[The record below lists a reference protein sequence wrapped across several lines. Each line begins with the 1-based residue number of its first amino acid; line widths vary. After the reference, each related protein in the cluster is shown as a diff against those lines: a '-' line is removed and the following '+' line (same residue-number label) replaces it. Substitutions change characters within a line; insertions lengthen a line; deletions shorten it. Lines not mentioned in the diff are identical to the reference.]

1 MNKTVKTI
9 YRSLIERESRNHLLV
24 VMLSVLALLVVSG
37 CAVTPQLAVG
47 VDAIDSGRQV
57 QDVRYILKPVV
68 NGVDES
74 DLHFIEYSAHIDDAL
89 QKRGMVR
96 AETAEQANVEIAVN
110 YGYQRRQSALVSRYS
125 AFNDPFYFN
134 RRCGHRLSVH
144 CSRGFS
150 SRHYDRFDRFDRF
163 HHRHRGYVDVIE
175 SYRVF
180 VTLGARQIG
189 TAVDQSALWT
199 TRARANFAKPDLR
212 VTLPLLLVAAQE
224 YIGVDTGQERTVV
237 LSGDDLSI
245 VSSERE

>member
-1 MNKTVKTI
+1 MSRIVKAV
-9 YRSLIERESRNHLLV
+9 YCAAIERESRNHLVV
-24 VMLSVLALLVVSG
+24 VMLSVLTLLVVSG
-37 CAVTPQLAVG
+37 CAITPQLAVG

-57 QDVRYILKPVV
+57 QDVRYILKPAVD
-68 NGVDES
+68 GVDES
-74 DLHFIEYSAHIDDAL
+74 DLHFIEYSAHIDNAL

-125 AFNDPFYFN
+125 AFNDPFYYN

-150 SRHYDRFDRFDRF
+150 SRHYDRFDRF
-163 HHRHRGYVDVIE
+163 HHRHRRYVDVIE

-180 VTLGARQIG
+180 VTLEARQIG
-189 TAVDQSALWT
+189 TATDQSALWT

-212 VTLPLLLVAAQE
+212 VTLPLLLVAAQK

-245 VSSERE
+245 VSSEREE

>member
-1 MNKTVKTI
+1 MSRIVKAV
-9 YRSLIERESRNHLLV
+9 YCAPIERESRNHLV
-24 VMLSVLALLVVSG
+24 VVVLSVLTLLVVSG
-37 CAVTPQLAVG
+37 CAITPQLAVG

-57 QDVRYILKPVV
+57 QDVRYILKPAVD
-68 NGVDES
+68 GVDES
-74 DLHFIEYSAHIDDAL
+74 DLHFIEYSAHIDNAL

-125 AFNDPFYFN
+125 AFNDPFYYN

-150 SRHYDRFDRFDRF
+150 SRHYDRFDRF

-180 VTLGARQIG
+180 VTLEARQIG
-189 TAVDQSALWT
+189 TATDQSALWT

-245 VSSERE
+245 VSSEREE

>member
-1 MNKTVKTI
+1 
-9 YRSLIERESRNHLLV
+9 
-24 VMLSVLALLVVSG
+24 MLSVLALLVVSG

-180 VTLGARQIG
+180 VTLEARQIG

>member
-1 MNKTVKTI
+1 M
-9 YRSLIERESRNHLLV
+9 
-24 VMLSVLALLVVSG
+24 
-37 CAVTPQLAVG
+37 
-47 VDAIDSGRQV
+47 D
-57 QDVRYILKPVV
+57 
-68 NGVDES
+68 GVDES
-74 DLHFIEYSAHIDDAL
+74 DLHFIEYSAHIDNAL

-125 AFNDPFYFN
+125 AFNDPFYYN

-150 SRHYDRFDRFDRF
+150 SRHYDRFDRF

-180 VTLGARQIG
+180 VTLEARQIG
-189 TAVDQSALWT
+189 TVVDQSALWT

-237 LSGDDLSI
+237 LSGDDLAI
-245 VSSERE
+245 VSSEREE

>member
-68 NGVDES
+68 DGVDES
-74 DLHFIEYSAHIDDAL
+74 DLHFIEYSAHIDNAL

-134 RRCGHRLSVH
+134 RRCGHRLGVH

-180 VTLGARQIG
+180 VTLEARQIG

>member
-9 YRSLIERESRNHLLV
+9 YRSLIERESRNHLVV

-68 NGVDES
+68 DGVDES
-74 DLHFIEYSAHIDDAL
+74 DLHFIEYSAHIDNAL

-150 SRHYDRFDRFDRF
+150 SCLLYTSPSPRDQ
-163 HHRHRGYVDVIE
+163 RGPRMP
-175 SYRVF
+175 S
-180 VTLGARQIG
+180 
-189 TAVDQSALWT
+189 SA
-199 TRARANFAKPDLR
+199 
-212 VTLPLLLVAAQE
+212 
-224 YIGVDTGQERTVV
+224 
-237 LSGDDLSI
+237 
-245 VSSERE
+245 